1 MEEQRLMKEIEERG
15 HGGVEACSRIGKE
28 EK

>member
-1 MEEQRLMKEIEERG
+1 MEEQGLMKEIEERG
-15 HGGVEACSRIGKE
+15 HVGVEACSRIGKE